1 MNPEVKAFF
10 ELLSMLVADPRTG
23 TLIGLLI
30 AAAWSDYGS
39 GRIPNALVFG
49 GTFAA
54 LAYSALVPSVPGG
67 SLHSFGGAAAG
78 MACGLL
84 LLLPFYLL
92 RAMGAG
98 DVKLM
103 AMTGA
108 FLGFPQTLWA
118 VLGSFLAGGV
128 LSLAYLIAMG
138 GFRRALDNL
147 KDLGAAAGAGLPPTM
162 DARRS
167 VGTLPYGIAI
177 AFGTVGYLA
186 LHQLGI
192 LG

>member
-39 GRIPNALVFG
+39 GRIPNALVFV

-54 LAYSALVPSVPGG
+54 LAYSAMVPPVGVTA
-67 SLHSFGGAAAG
+67 LQAVGGALG
-78 MACGLL
+78 GLACGLA

-128 LSLAYLIAMG
+128 LSILYLVAMG
-138 GFRRALDNL
+138 GFRRALDNM
-147 KDLGAAAGAGLPPTM
+147 KTLGAAAGAGLPPTL

-186 LHQLGI
+186 LHQLGV